1 LAIYPVV
8 PGMKAQRL
16 MLRYV
21 VLQSVFYDVLMAVVT
36 FPSPGFVVNSQAITD
51 G

>member
-1 LAIYPVV
+1 MFPMV

-16 MLRYV
+16 KLRYV
-21 VLQSVFYDVLMAVVT
+21 VSQSVSFDVLMAVVN